1 MGSVNLSGVFRKM
14 YNTIKQKLIKAGFTK
29 LQKNARNKEFSKK
42 QIFERESLK
51 LQKTFYLCNAFLKT
65 GTQRRAK
72 PFKIKGFNPI
82 FAGMAKLVDA
92 PDLGSGAARHG
103 GSSPS
108 TRTINDKTFKGAKLL
123 IAPRGILVEKLKS

>member
-1 MGSVNLSGVFRKM
+1 M
-14 YNTIKQKLIKAGFTK
+14 KAGFTK
-29 LQKNARNKEFSKK
+29 LQKNARLDVPSKK

-72 PFKIKGFNPI
+72 PLEIKGFNPI
-82 FAGMAKLVDA
+82 LAGMAKLVDA

-108 TRTINDKTFKGAKLL
+108 TRTLRNRTFKRAKLL
-123 IAPRGILVEKLKS
+123 IARRGYFS